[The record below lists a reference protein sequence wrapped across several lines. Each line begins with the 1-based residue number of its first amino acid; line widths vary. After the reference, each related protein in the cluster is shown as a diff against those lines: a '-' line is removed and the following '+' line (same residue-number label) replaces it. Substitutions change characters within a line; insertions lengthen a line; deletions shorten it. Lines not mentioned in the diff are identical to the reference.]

1 MGGGIFLLSG
11 EELVA
16 MHEQPYDS
24 EDLLQTLLAKYP
36 ELIAGQSVGSTLSQ
50 GWLLVKRE
58 VGVPDSAT
66 GGSRWSLDHLF
77 IDDQAAPTLL
87 EVKRSDDTRIRREVV
102 GQMLDYAADGIVYW
116 PAERLRTDFE
126 ARCAKD
132 GLDPL
137 DELRSSLGDEV
148 DPERF
153 WDDVEQNLRS
163 GRVRL
168 VFVSDSIPQELRRVI
183 EFLNERM
190 SPTEVLGIE
199 IKQYIGSG
207 GLKTLV
213 PRVVGQTEQAR
224 LQKVGGG
231 QTASVDVEWDYYEQ
245 ALQPERL
252 AVVREIF
259 ARMEAAIA
267 DEGLQWQPKLK
278 PREIVFQRPGGYNCC
293 GISILKQAPIE
304 FWIKLPLAPDEV
316 RRRGRDFPDLYPDLE
331 PHWWEN
337 PKHLSWSVPTPEAI
351 PDLVPVLKL
360 TARFQPSGGPMPVP
374 E

>member
-24 EDLLQTLLAKYP
+24 EDLLQTLLARYP
-36 ELIAGQSVGSTLSQ
+36 ELIAGESVGSTMSQ
-50 GWLLVKRE
+50 RWLLVKRE

-77 IDDQAAPTLL
+77 IDDQAVPTLI

-102 GQMLDYAADGIVYW
+102 GQMLDYAANGVVYW
-116 PAERLRTDFE
+116 PAERLRSDIET
-126 ARCAKD
+126 RCAQD
-132 GLDPL
+132 GLNPL
-137 DELRSSLGDEV
+137 HELRISLGDET

-153 WDDVEQNLRS
+153 WDEVDQNLRS

-190 SPTEVLGIE
+190 TPTEVLGIE
-199 IKQYIGSG
+199 IKQYLGSN

-231 QTASVDVEWDYYEQ
+231 QTPSVEVDWDYYEQ
-245 ALQPERL
+245 MLQPERL
-252 AVVREIF
+252 AVVRETF
-259 ARMEAAIA
+259 ARMEAAISA
-267 DEGLQWQPKLK
+267 EGLAWQPKLK
-278 PREIVFQRPGGYNCC
+278 PRELVFQRPGGYNCC
-293 GISILKQAPIE
+293 GINILKQAPIE
-304 FWIKLPLAPDEV
+304 FWIKLPLAPDEL
-316 RRRGRDFPDLYPDLE
+316 RARGQDFPDLYPQLE
-331 PHWWEN
+331 PHWWDST
-337 PKHLSWSVPTPEAI
+337 KHLSWSVPTPEAI
-351 PDLVPVLKL
+351 PDLAPVVKL

-374 E
+374 D